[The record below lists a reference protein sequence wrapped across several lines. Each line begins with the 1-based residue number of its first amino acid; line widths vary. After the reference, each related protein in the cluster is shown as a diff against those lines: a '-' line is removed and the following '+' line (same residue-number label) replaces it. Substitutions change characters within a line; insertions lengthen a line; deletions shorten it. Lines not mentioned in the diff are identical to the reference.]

1 MANKYHGLN
10 RTGIEYADFTLNP
23 IVGCKRDC
31 RDLYGNPY
39 CYAKREVEHGRF
51 REQHNWPHT
60 FDEVS
65 YYPRKV
71 DTIRRLAGYKRRPS
85 TSSGR
90 DRARIFLC
98 DMADMLGPW
107 ARDEWISDI
116 IKAVRECT
124 QHDFLI
130 LTKSYDR
137 IGRWDYPGNVWLG
150 ASVDRREKLI
160 PAVDALRTGGHGGVK
175 WLSVEPMLEDIT
187 PELFNFEGVDWI
199 VVGAL
204 TGPYAEG
211 VRGKGLGISPE
222 LENLRKSAEM
232 SGVPVFEKDNM
243 HLAEPMREFPKIGRT
258 ENVERRTGGE
268 EPE

>member
-1 MANKYHGLN
+1 MSRKYHGLN

-31 RDLYGNPY
+31 RDLDGNPY

-51 REQHNWPHT
+51 REQHNWPKT
-60 FDEVS
+60 FDDVS
-65 YYPRKV
+65 YYPLKV
-71 DTIRRLAGYKRRPS
+71 DTIRCLAEYKRRD
-85 TSSGR
+85 GR
-90 DRARIFLC
+90 RARVFLC

-107 ARDEWISDI
+107 VRDEWINDI
-116 IKAVRECT
+116 IKAIRECP

-160 PAVDALRTGGHGGVK
+160 PAVDALRTSGHAGVK

-187 PELFNFEGVDWI
+187 PELFNFEGIGWI

-204 TGPYAEG
+204 TGPHEKQPDYAAI
-211 VRGKGLGISPE
+211 L
-222 LENLRKSAEM
+222 NMRKSADLG
-232 SGVPVFEKDNM
+232 GVPMFEKDNLM
-243 HLAEPMREFPKIGRT
+243 IQGLGHRREFPKLP
-258 ENVERRTGGE
+258 ERLPLYTPQQSEGWE
-268 EPE
+268 